1 MRLRLSTARVLPL
14 AVAAGLS
21 PLLLL
26 APAARAQT
34 APWTVVASPNASPGN
49 NQLDAVASIS
59 ASDVWAVGSAENS
72 LGNDQ
77 LLAEHWDGTA
87 WSIVPTPAIVT
98 GTLSGVAAISSID
111 VWAGGGFL
119 LSRRG
124 NTAQFMHWNGR
135 KWTIAKS
142 PATAGSISG
151 MAAVSSND
159 VWAVGSIISGLDAQ
173 TFIEH
178 WNGKNWAI
186 VPSPNAGTG
195 NTLLTGVTAIS
206 ASDVWAVGDF
216 QISTSSGTV
225 FQTLTEHWDGTA
237 WSIVPSPSPSGT
249 GSGSDLRGVAAVSTT
264 DVWAVGDSGS
274 GTLPERWN
282 GTSWAVVPSPSP
294 SGAVFNSLAAA
305 AVVSSNDVWAVGESD
320 NSSGTPATLI
330 EHWDGTSWNIVASPA
345 PGSASLLSGAS
356 ADPASGQAWAVGHLT
371 PAGGGATQTLTEFN
385 P

>member
-1 MRLRLSTARVLPL
+1 MRLRLSVARVVSL

-21 PLLLL
+21 PLLL

-34 APWTVVASPNASPGN
+34 APWAVVASPNASPGN

-87 WSIVPTPAIVT
+87 WSIVPAPAIVT
-98 GTLSGVAAISSID
+98 GTLAGVAAISSTD

-142 PATAGSISG
+142 PATTGGIAG

-159 VWAVGSIISGLDAQ
+159 VWAVGSVISGLVAQ

-186 VPSPNAGTG
+186 VPSPNDGTG
-195 NTLLTGVTAIS
+195 NNHLTGVTAIS
-206 ASDVWAVGDF
+206 ASDVRAVGDF
-216 QISTSSGTV
+216 QITTSAGTV

-237 WSIVPSPSPSGT
+237 WSIVSSPSPSGT
-249 GSGSDLRGVAAVSTT
+249 SSGSELRGVAAVSATN
-264 DVWAVGDSGS
+264 VWAVGDTGT
-274 GTLPERWN
+274 GTLTERWN
-282 GTSWAVVPSPSP
+282 GTSWAVVPSPGP
-294 SGAVFNSLAAA
+294 PGAVFNSLAGA
-305 AVVSSNDVWAVGESD
+305 AVVSSNDIWAVGESD
-320 NSSGTPATLI
+320 NSSGIPATLI
-330 EHWDGTSWNIVASPA
+330 EHWDGTTWNIATSPA

>member
-1 MRLRLSTARVLPL
+1 MRLRLLVARILPL

-21 PLLLL
+21 PLLL
-26 APAARAQT
+26 APAAQAQT
-34 APWTVVASPNASPGN
+34 APWSIVTSPGASPGN
-49 NQLDAVASIS
+49 NQLNAVASIS
-59 ASDVWAVGSAENS
+59 ANDVWAVGSAEDS

-77 LLAEHWDGTA
+77 LLAERWDGNA
-87 WSIVPTPAIVT
+87 WNIVPTPAVVT
-98 GTLSGVAAISSID
+98 GQLSGLAAISSTD

-142 PATAGSISG
+142 PATTGSISG

-159 VWAVGSIISGLDAQ
+159 VWAVGSVDSGSVSQ

-178 WNGKNWAI
+178 WDGKNWAI
-186 VPSPNAGTG
+186 VPSPNDGTG
-195 NTLLTGVTAIS
+195 NNLLTGVTAIS
-206 ASDVWAVGDF
+206 GSDVWAVGDF
-216 QISTSSGTV
+216 QTSTSSGTV

-237 WSIVPSPSPSGT
+237 WSIVPSPNGT
-249 GSGSDLRGVAAVSTT
+249 GPEAELRGLAAVSSS

-274 GTLPERWN
+274 GTLTEQWN
-282 GTSWAVVPSPSP
+282 GTSWTVVPSPSP
-294 SGAVFNSLAAA
+294 STSTVFNSLAGA
-305 AVVSSNDVWAVGESD
+305 AVVSAGDIWAVGESQ
-320 NSSGTPATLI
+320 NSSGISATLI
-330 EHWDGTSWNIVASPA
+330 EHWDGTSWNIVTSPA
-345 PGSASLLSGAS
+345 PGSGSLLSGAS
-356 ADPASGQAWAVGHLT
+356 ADPASGQAWAVGNFT